1 MPTPNAVPTVGLI
14 GAGATT
20 RRQTYQGSPVNLK
33 LHSEVNKAANL
44 GPAMQELGNGLKELQ
59 WRWDGVALKEEYVKR
74 KLELD
79 NAKAEF
85 DANSATGAFE
95 DVAKAHEKMNAAL
108 KGFES
113 FATKY
118 SNHQASP
125 MMQQLNDYSLEVEN
139 GLQASAAKKIKDYEI
154 KTLGAETEMAMQDFG
169 AFARKNGPK
178 SFKDPKFKE
187 YENAV
192 LAPLRRQI
200 ELSGIDPDSELGQHM
215 VRAGISKLKLNEG
228 LNMIEHG
235 DLHTS
240 MAWLNRELETHG
252 ITTTDETTWLRAINA
267 EKRRREAEARARNA
281 ALTNLSPAAQVYAM
295 AQMVFPSVMKDY
307 DDALKDAQNQ
317 RAIQKQK
324 VDAFL
329 KGSLKDQQKLTWDE
343 VHLLEAGNYNELYR
357 SLRNRVAAAESAI
370 PTMSDLEAPAPTNYM
385 VGGSPMMGAQMAQL
399 AGQQRSEQYEAARA
413 KRQKEID
420 EKTKEWQDLQQLE
433 QMLTNYIGEEVED
446 PVQPS
451 FEQTVKEMWAVW
463 GSQEEYRKNAE
474 NPIYQSKL
482 AVGGAVNSY
491 IARLYNSNDPETAAR
506 LYNETM
512 SKMNPVDVAMEI
524 GGSSLAGS
532 VQYIMMNGTD
542 EDKKAIQD
550 MLSPMGQGATGLA
563 PQVVKTLIGNL
574 PQDELER
581 LAGGDE
587 GYASDFHNSHG
598 IARSDKDTVR
608 TMAQVELEQRKS
620 SANYQLYN
628 DFTRTLERIVK
639 AEYTDEMEQDQF
651 WYEFQEDPIWLQIS
665 SSAYGSTD
673 IKANRKKLYD
683 PVFQNKITQAI
694 ERVKARHEAA
704 R

>member
-1 MPTPNAVPTVGLI
+1 MPTPNVVPTVGLI
-14 GAGATT
+14 GAGATQ
-20 RRQTYQGSPVNLK
+20 RRQIYNGSPVNLK

-59 WRWDGVALKEEYVKR
+59 RRWDGVALKEEFVKR

-113 FATKY
+113 FAAKY

-154 KTLGAETEMAMQDFG
+154 KTLGAETEMAMQDLG

-192 LAPLRRQI
+192 LSPLRRQI

-532 VQYIMMNGTD
+532 VQYIMMNGAD
-542 EDKKAIQD
+542 DDKKAIQD

-587 GYASDFHNSHG
+587 GYASAFHNSHG
-598 IARSDKDTVR
+598 IAFSDKTSVR
-608 TMAQVELEQRKS
+608 SMAQVELEQRKS
-620 SANYQLYN
+620 SANYQLYS
-628 DFTRTLERIVK
+628 DFTRTLERMVK
-639 AEYTDEMEQDQF
+639 EEYTDEMEQDQF

-665 SSAYGSTD
+665 SYAYGSTD
-673 IKANRKKLYD
+673 INANRKRLYD
-683 PVFQNKITQAI
+683 PVFQNQITQAI
-694 ERVKARHEAA
+694 ERVKAQHDAA

>member
-14 GAGATT
+14 GAGATQ
-20 RRQTYQGSPVNLK
+20 RRQTYQGSPVNLR

-44 GPAMQELGNGLKELQ
+44 GPAMQALGNGLKELQ

-113 FATKY
+113 FAAKY

-587 GYASDFHNSHG
+587 GYASAFHTSHG
-598 IARSDKDTVR
+598 IAFSDKASVK

-628 DFTRTLERIVK
+628 DFTRTLERMVK
-639 AEYTDEMEQDQF
+639 EEYTDEMEQDQF

-665 SSAYGSTD
+665 SYAYGSTD
-673 IKANRKKLYD
+673 INANRKRLYD
-683 PVFQNKITQAI
+683 PVFQNQITQAI
-694 ERVKARHEAA
+694 ERAKARHEAA

>member
-44 GPAMQELGNGLKELQ
+44 APAMQALGNGLKELQ
-59 WRWDGVALKEEYVKR
+59 WRWDGVALKEEFVKR

-113 FATKY
+113 FAAKY

-139 GLQASAAKKIKDYEI
+139 GLQASAAKKIKDYET
-154 KTLGAETEMAMQDFG
+154 KTLGAETEMAMQDLG

-178 SFKDPKFKE
+178 FFKDPKFKE

-192 LAPLRRQI
+192 LSPLRRQI

-228 LNMIEHG
+228 LNLIAHG

-252 ITTTDETTWLRAINA
+252 ITTTDETIWLRAINA

-324 VDAFL
+324 ADAFMM
-329 KGSLKDQQKLTWDE
+329 GSTRYVAKLTWEEQD
-343 VHLLEAGNYNELYR
+343 LLKDGNYNELYR
-357 SLRNRVAAAESAI
+357 SLRNRVASAESAI

-399 AGQQRSEQYEAARA
+399 AGQQRSEQQEAARA

-420 EKTKEWQDLQQLE
+420 EKTKEWQELQQLE
-433 QMLTNYIGEEVED
+433 RMLTNYIGEEVED

-491 IARLYNSNDPETAAR
+491 IAQLYNSKDPETAAR

-512 SKMNPVDVAMEI
+512 SKMNPVEVAMEI

-550 MLSPMGQGATGLA
+550 MLSPMGQGVTGLA
-563 PQVVKTLIGNL
+563 SQVVKTLIGNL

-587 GYASDFHNSHG
+587 GYTSAFHTSHG
-598 IARSDKDTVR
+598 IAFSDKASVK

-620 SANYQLYN
+620 SANYQLYS
-628 DFTRTLERIVK
+628 DFTRTLERMVK
-639 AEYTDEMEQDQF
+639 EEYTDEMEQDQF

-665 SSAYGSTD
+665 SYAYGSTD
-673 IKANRKKLYD
+673 INANRKRLYD
-683 PVFQNKITQAI
+683 PVFQNQITQAI
-694 ERVKARHEAA
+694 ERVKAQHDAA

>member
-14 GAGATT
+14 GAGATQ
-20 RRQTYQGSPVNLK
+20 RRQTYQGSPVNLR

-44 GPAMQELGNGLKELQ
+44 GPAMQALGNGLKELQ

-85 DANSATGAFE
+85 DANSATGAYE
-95 DVAKAHEKMNAAL
+95 DVVKAHEKMNAAL

-329 KGSLKDQQKLTWDE
+329 KGRLKDQQKLTWDE
-343 VHLLEAGNYNELYR
+343 IHLLEAGNYNELYR

-370 PTMSDLEAPAPTNYM
+370 PTMSDLEAPAPTNLY
-385 VGGSPMMGAQMAQL
+385 GNLDPMLSMKVAQQDAE
-399 AGQQRSEQYEAARA
+399 RYKAARA

-587 GYASDFHNSHG
+587 GYASAFHTSHG
-598 IARSDKDTVR
+598 IAFSDKASVK

-620 SANYQLYN
+620 SANYQLYS
-628 DFTRTLERIVK
+628 DFTRTLERMVK
-639 AEYTDEMEQDQF
+639 EEYTDEMEQDQF

-665 SSAYGSTD
+665 SYAYGSTD
-673 IKANRKKLYD
+673 INANRKKLYD
-683 PVFQNKITQAI
+683 PVFQNQITQAI
-694 ERVKARHEAA
+694 ERAKARHEAA

>member
-14 GAGATT
+14 GAGATQ
-20 RRQTYQGSPVNLK
+20 RRQIYNGSPVNLK

-44 GPAMQELGNGLKELQ
+44 GPAMQKLGNGLKELQ
-59 WRWDGVALKEEYVKR
+59 WRWDGVALKEEFVKR

-113 FATKY
+113 FAAKY

-192 LAPLRRQI
+192 LSPLRRQI

-228 LNMIEHG
+228 VNLIAHG
-235 DLHTS
+235 DLQTS

-542 EDKKAIQD
+542 DDKKAIQD
-550 MLSPMGQGATGLA
+550 MLSPMGQGATGQA

-587 GYASDFHNSHG
+587 GYASAFHNSHG
-598 IARSDKDTVR
+598 IAFSDKTSVR
-608 TMAQVELEQRKS
+608 SMAQVELEQRKS
-620 SANYQLYN
+620 SANYQLYS
-628 DFTRTLERIVK
+628 DFTRTLERMVK
-639 AEYTDEMEQDQF
+639 EEYTDEMEQDQF

-665 SSAYGSTD
+665 SYAYGSTD
-673 IKANRKKLYD
+673 INANRKRLYD
-683 PVFQNKITQAI
+683 PVFQNQITQAI
-694 ERVKARHEAA
+694 ERVKAQHDAA